1 MSKKEFEN
9 PVITSVR
16 VEAKDLEL
24 AKALGIKCSS
34 ALRSGI
40 RNMAEGYFETLK
52 DVPGELGELLTDLQ
66 RRVYEESAVRFRS
79 EEISR
84 RIIQEELKIRGRVQT
99 NEERRQEKIQKQADK
114 LDVYDWGDD
123 TRKIITREQYENDPG
138 AYQIKDTR
146 EEVEE

>member
-1 MSKKEFEN
+1 MSKKEFDN

-34 ALRSGI
+34 ALRAGI

-52 DVPGELGELLTDLQ
+52 DVPQELGELLTDLQ

-79 EEISR
+79 EEVSR
-84 RIIQEELKIRGRVQT
+84 RIIQEELVVRGRIKT
-99 NEERRQEKIQKQADK
+99 DEERKQDEQNARAEK
-114 LDVYDWGDD
+114 LYVYDSGEDC
-123 TRKIITREQYENDPG
+123 RKYITREQYENDPESYKILPKPEQEG
-138 AYQIKDTR
+138 F
-146 EEVEE
+146 